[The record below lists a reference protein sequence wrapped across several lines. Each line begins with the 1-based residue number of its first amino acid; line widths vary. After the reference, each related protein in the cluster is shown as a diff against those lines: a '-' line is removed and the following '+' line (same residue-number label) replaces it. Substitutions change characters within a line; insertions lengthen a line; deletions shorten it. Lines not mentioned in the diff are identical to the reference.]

1 MSIKGLVVAAG
12 YGSRLLPV
20 TRCVPK
26 EMLPVVDR
34 PAIDWVVQEFL
45 DAGVRDILVVTS
57 RRKRSLEDWF
67 DRDPELESVFA
78 QEGASEKLAKIT
90 PPDASVQ
97 FVRQQRMQG
106 TGHALMLARE
116 FAGSD
121 PLVVAYPDDLFV
133 GSPNATAQLVAE
145 HARTG
150 CSVLGARVVNPEEA
164 HRYGI
169 LEVEDTEGPAMR
181 VRRIVEKPAPG
192 TAPSNLASLG
202 RYLFTPDL
210 FPALEA
216 GWAHH
221 RGGEFFQTDALM
233 RLAAAGQ
240 LVACPLDARRY
251 DTGTLEAYLETNV
264 ALALQD
270 PRVGP
275 GLRERLLDLLSDAE

>member
-1 MSIKGLVVAAG
+1 MSIKGLIVAAG

-34 PAIDWVVQEFL
+34 PAIDWVVQEFI
-45 DAGVRDILVVTS
+45 DAGIRDILVITS

-67 DRDPELESVFA
+67 DRDPELEAVFGR
-78 QEGASEKLAKIT
+78 EGAEGKLAKIV

-116 FAGSD
+116 FAGAD
-121 PLVVAYPDDLFV
+121 PMVVAYPDDLFV
-133 GSPNATAQLVAE
+133 GSPNASAQLVTE
-145 HARTG
+145 HERTG
-150 CSVLGARVVNPEEA
+150 CSVLGARLVEPSEA

-169 LEVEDTEGPAMR
+169 LEVDDRGDDGLR
-181 VRRIVEKPAPG
+181 VRRIVEKPEPG

-210 FPALEA
+210 FPALDA
-216 GWAHH
+216 GWRQHSA
-221 RGGEFFQTDALM
+221 GEFFQTDALM
-233 RLAAAGQ
+233 RLAAANR
-240 LVACPLDARRY
+240 LVARRLTATRY
-251 DTGTLEAYLETNV
+251 DTGTLQAYLEANV

-270 PRVGP
+270 PRLGP
-275 GLRERLLDLLSDAE
+275 GLRQRLKVLLDA